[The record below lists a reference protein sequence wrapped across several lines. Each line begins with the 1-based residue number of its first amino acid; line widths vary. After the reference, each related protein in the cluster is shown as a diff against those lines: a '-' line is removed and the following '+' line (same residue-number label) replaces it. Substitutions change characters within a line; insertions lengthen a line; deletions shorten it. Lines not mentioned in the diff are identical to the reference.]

1 MSTTNSPENSDPTG
15 WRWAPI
21 WVLAYVVMLPA
32 TGIAEAVLSLGALT
46 TIGLMAWSRF
56 RGASRLLSSPAW
68 ALTTAL
74 FFAYWLPELVS
85 SIDAVEPVQ
94 AIQKSLLGLRYL
106 PFLWLAAIAVATPR
120 ARRITFGGLG
130 VIVGLWCIDALIQ
143 QATGHSPWFAAM
155 DAVKQA
161 VQHRPMCPVAS
172 ADRLTGPLGPC
183 NPKLGIVLAS
193 LSPFA
198 LYGAQR
204 LWGQVGWLVIALL
217 VGVVIVLAGSRASWI
232 SYALVLLVSGWMVMG
247 WKRLFGVFVAGALVL
262 VIANYAVPQ
271 VHERIERTRMA
282 MAGDESDVDQAS
294 AGRVRIWSA
303 AVCMIRKHPLNG
315 VGTRDFRESFPA
327 CDPEPG
333 VRAAWGDGPAL
344 HAHQLILEILSE
356 TGIVGLILWI
366 AGAALA
372 WRAWRFA
379 SADDRA
385 RARPAMLALGVTLFP
400 FNTHLA
406 VYSAFW
412 GGITLLLAAL
422 YAGSLLSR
430 ETTD

>member
-21 WVLAYVVMLPA
+21 WVLAYVAMLPA
-32 TGIAEAVLSLGALT
+32 TGIAEAILALGALT
-46 TIGLMAWSRF
+46 TIGMMVWARF
-56 RGASRLLSSPAW
+56 RGTSRLLSSPAW

-74 FFAYWLPELVS
+74 FFAYWLPELIS
-85 SIDAVEPVQ
+85 SIDAMDPGQ
-94 AIQKSLLGLRYL
+94 AIRKSLLGLRYL

-130 VIVGLWCIDALIQ
+130 VIVGLWCIDALVQ
-143 QATGHSPWFAAM
+143 QLTGHSPWFSAL
-155 DAVKQA
+155 DAIKQSI
-161 VQHRPMCPVAS
+161 QHRPMCSIAS
-172 ADRLTGPLGPC
+172 ADRITGPLGPC

-198 LYGAQR
+198 LYGAKR
-204 LWGQVGWLVIALL
+204 IGGQVGWLAVALL

-232 SYALVLLVSGWMVMG
+232 SYALVLLVSGWTVLG
-247 WKRLFGVFVAGALVL
+247 WKRLLGVFATGALVL
-262 VIANYAVPQ
+262 VVATFTVPQ
-271 VHERIERTRMA
+271 VHDRIERTRMA
-282 MAGDESDVDQAS
+282 MAGDQSDVDEAS
-294 AGRVRIWSA
+294 AGRLRIWGA
-303 AVCMIRKHPLNG
+303 AVCMIRQHPVNG
-315 VGTRDFRESFPA
+315 VGARDFRESFPA

-356 TGIVGLILWI
+356 TGIIGLLLWI

-406 VYSAFW
+406 FYSAFW
-412 GGITLLLAAL
+412 GGVTLLLAAL

-430 ETTD
+430 ETGS

>member
-1 MSTTNSPENSDPTG
+1 MSTTNSPNHADPTG

-21 WVLAYVVMLPA
+21 WVLAYVAMLPA
-32 TGIAEAVLSLGALT
+32 TGIAEAILSLGALT
-46 TIGLMAWSRF
+46 TIGLMAWARF
-56 RGASRLLSSPAW
+56 RGTSRLLSSPAW

-74 FFAYWLPELVS
+74 FFAYWLPELIS
-85 SIDAVEPVQ
+85 SIDAVEPMQ
-94 AIQKSLLGLRYL
+94 AIEKSLLGLRYL

-130 VIVGLWCIDALIQ
+130 AIVGLWCVDALIQ
-143 QATGHSPWFAAM
+143 AMAGHSPWFAAL
-155 DAVKQA
+155 DALKQA
-161 VQHRPMCPVAS
+161 IQHRPMCPVAS

-204 LWGQVGWLVIALL
+204 LWGQIGWLAIALL

-232 SYALVLLVSGWMVMG
+232 SYALVLLVSGWTIFG

-262 VIANYAVPQ
+262 VVANFTVPQ
-271 VHERIERTRMA
+271 VHERIVRTQMA

-303 AVCMIRKHPLNG
+303 AVCMIRQHPVNG

-327 CDPEPG
+327 CDPQPG

-356 TGIVGLILWI
+356 TGIIGLLLWI

-379 SADDRA
+379 SVDDRE

-406 VYSAFW
+406 FYSAFW

-430 ETTD
+430 ETNS

>member
-21 WVLAYVVMLPA
+21 WVLAYVAMLPA
-32 TGIAEAVLSLGALT
+32 TGIAEAILALGALT
-46 TIGLMAWSRF
+46 TIGMMVWARF
-56 RGASRLLSSPAW
+56 RGTSRLLSSPAW

-74 FFAYWLPELVS
+74 FFAYWLPELIS
-85 SIDAVEPVQ
+85 SIDAMDPGQ
-94 AIQKSLLGLRYL
+94 AIRKSLLGLRYL

-130 VIVGLWCIDALIQ
+130 VIVGLWCIDALVQ
-143 QATGHSPWFAAM
+143 QLTGHSPWFSAL
-155 DAVKQA
+155 DAIKQSI
-161 VQHRPMCPVAS
+161 QHRPMCSIAS
-172 ADRLTGPLGPC
+172 ADRITGPLGPC

-198 LYGAQR
+198 LYGAKR
-204 LWGQVGWLVIALL
+204 IGGQVGWLAVALL

-232 SYALVLLVSGWMVMG
+232 SYALVLLVSGWTVLG
-247 WKRLFGVFVAGALVL
+247 WKRLLGVFATGALVL
-262 VIANYAVPQ
+262 VVATFTVPQ
-271 VHERIERTRMA
+271 VHDRIERTRMA
-282 MAGDESDVDQAS
+282 MAGDQSDVDEAS
-294 AGRVRIWSA
+294 AGRLRIWGA
-303 AVCMIRKHPLNG
+303 AVCMIRQHPVNG

-356 TGIVGLILWI
+356 TGIIGLLLWI

-406 VYSAFW
+406 FYSAFW
-412 GGITLLLAAL
+412 GGVTLLLAAL

-430 ETTD
+430 ETGS

>member
-1 MSTTNSPENSDPTG
+1 MSTTNSPENSEPTG

-21 WVLAYVVMLPA
+21 WVLAYVAMLPMP
-32 TGIAEAVLSLGALT
+32 GIAEAILSLGALT
-46 TIGLMAWSRF
+46 TLGLMAWSRF
-56 RGASRLLSSPAW
+56 RGTSRLLSSPAW

-74 FFAYWLPELVS
+74 FFAYWLPVLLS
-85 SIDAVEPVQ
+85 SIDAVDPAR
-94 AIQKSLLGLRYL
+94 AIQKGLLGLRYL

-120 ARRITFGGLG
+120 VRRITFGGLG
-130 VIVGLWCIDALIQ
+130 VIVGLWCIDGLIQ
-143 QATGHSPWFAAM
+143 AVSGHSPWVATV
-155 DAVKQA
+155 DAIRRMIGHPSTCSA
-161 VQHRPMCPVAS
+161 TS

-198 LYGAQR
+198 LYGAKR
-204 LWGQVGWLVIALL
+204 LWGQLGWLAIALL

-232 SYALVLLVSGWMVMG
+232 TYALVLLVSGWTVLG
-247 WKRLFGVFVAGALVL
+247 WKRLLGVFFAGALVL
-262 VIANYAVPQ
+262 VIANFAVPQ
-271 VHERIERTRMA
+271 VHERIVRTQMA
-282 MAGDESDVDQAS
+282 VAGDESDVDQAS
-294 AGRVRIWSA
+294 AGRLRIWGA
-303 AVCMIRKHPLNG
+303 AVCMIRQHPING

-333 VRAAWGDGPAL
+333 ARAAWGNGPAL

-356 TGIVGLILWI
+356 TGIIGLILWI

-379 SADDRA
+379 SPDDRA

-430 ETTD
+430 ETGD

>member
-1 MSTTNSPENSDPTG
+1 MSTTNSFEHGEPTG
-15 WRWAPI
+15 WRWAPAWI
-21 WVLAYVVMLPA
+21 LAYVAMLPA
-32 TGIAEAVLSLGALT
+32 TGIAEAILSLGALT
-46 TIGLMAWSRF
+46 TIGLLAWSRF
-56 RGASRLLSSPAW
+56 RGSSRLLSSPAW

-74 FFAYWLPELVS
+74 FFAYWLPELIS
-85 SIDAVEPVQ
+85 SVDAVAPGE
-94 AIQKSLLGLRYL
+94 AIEKSLLGLRYL

-120 ARRITFGGLG
+120 ARRVTFGGLG
-130 VIVGLWCIDALIQ
+130 VIVGAWSVDALV
-143 QATGHSPWFAAM
+143 QALTGHSPWFAAL
-155 DAVKQA
+155 DAIKQA
-161 VQHRPMCPVAS
+161 IQHRPMCPVAS

-198 LYGAQR
+198 LYGARR

-232 SYALVLLVSGWMVMG
+232 SYALVLLVSGWTVMG
-247 WKRLFGVFVAGALVL
+247 WKRLLAVFVAGALVL
-262 VIANYAVPQ
+262 VVANYAVPQ
-271 VHERIERTRMA
+271 VHERIERTQMA
-282 MAGDESDVDQAS
+282 MAGDQSDVDQAS
-294 AGRVRIWSA
+294 AGRLRIWGA
-303 AVCMIRKHPLNG
+303 AACMIRRHPVNG

-327 CDPEPG
+327 CDPKPG

-356 TGIVGLILWI
+356 TGIVGLLLWL

-430 ETTD
+430 ESGG